1 MFLYARFHDIDKP
14 ISETRV
20 EIRPVDYTFCLS
32 SGPVSGDGAD
42 SWKGL
47 RLNGYPVLSKSEVE
61 GYRTLVA
68 NSSDLAKDR
77 VVIIHAE
84 LWTPEEMK
92 THLESQVGRLGW
104 MKM

>member
-1 MFLYARFHDIDKP
+1 MFLYTRLHDIDKP
-14 ISETRV
+14 IGESWV
-20 EIRPVDYTFCLS
+20 EIRPVDFDFCLS

-47 RLNGYPVLSKSEVE
+47 RLNGYPVLSRSEVE
-61 GYRTLVA
+61 AFRTLVA

-84 LWTPEEMK
+84 LWTEEEMK
-92 THLESQVGRLGW
+92 SHLADQVASLGW
-104 MKM
+104 MR